1 MNLYD
6 LVKISG
12 TTSLSLVTLTF
23 VFGFFNIN
31 IRNRIKIH
39 RWFAI
44 LTLVFVLVHMFLV
57 LYMNLK

>member
-1 MNLYD
+1 MKLYD

-12 TTSLSLVTLTF
+12 TTSLSLMTLTF

-31 IRNRIKIH
+31 VRNRLKNH